1 MRKLVLYTIVLT
13 ALCLCSVDCASN
25 ATPTAVATPTAAI
38 RVSFFAA
45 NNQKQMIVGE
55 ETAFYVEVEPP
66 GIKEQVIDV
75 DVYGDKGTQCSSSAV
90 DPMWTWY
97 CTGTQES
104 KAATVFA
111 EVTGAF
117 PDQMARYPV
126 EVVAPTPAP
135 TDTPT
140 PTLTGPLVIETP
152 TLTDTLAPG
161 PAEPSVTDTP
171 TPTNTPI
178 PQADAVVNATT
189 LNLRTGPGTQY
200 GIVGQ
205 LSQGDALTVT
215 GKNNEAGDWLQ
226 VVTTGDIEGWVT
238 SELVILQ
245 VPRPDIP
252 IVPTPAPPPTQA
264 APPSPKYS
272 FESGTMGWVPQRDA
286 PDTKA
291 VTAVA
296 QSSGQTRSGRPSLEL
311 TVDLTGGNHRTNS
324 KGEAFV
330 DMRYNLPNGI
340 TTPAPYDLTGRKIT
354 CWVYA
359 PPGSAGD
366 ANSPNGFQV
375 FVKDENFKSEY
386 GAWENITRER
396 EGTWF
401 PIALTPST
409 QTPPGGYKDPE
420 FNPTRIVL
428 LGVKIG
434 AGGQSTGQMR
444 YTGPVYV
451 DTCNW

>member
-13 ALCLCSVDCASN
+13 ALCLCSADCASN
-25 ATPTAVATPTAAI
+25 TTLTAVATPTAAI
-38 RVSFFAA
+38 KVSLFAV
-45 NNQKQMIVGE
+45 KQMIVGE
-55 ETAFYVEVEPP
+55 EIAFYVEVEPQSVR
-66 GIKEQVIDV
+66 EQVSNV
-75 DVYGDKGTQCSSSAV
+75 KVSGDKGIQCEPSEV

-111 EVTGAF
+111 EVTGTF

-135 TDTPT
+135 TGTPT
-140 PTLTGPLVIETP
+140 PTPTQPPVTETP
-152 TLTDTLAPG
+152 TLTDTLAPRLT
-161 PAEPSVTDTP
+161 EPSVTDTP
-171 TPTNTPI
+171 TPTGIPI
-178 PQADAVVNATT
+178 PQADAVVNATP
-189 LNLRTGPGTQY
+189 LNLRAGPGTQY

-205 LSQGDALTVT
+205 LSEGDALTVT

-226 VVTTGDIEGWVT
+226 VVTTDEIEGWV
-238 SELVILQ
+238 SSQFVILY
-245 VPRPDIP
+245 VDGVP

-264 APPSPKYS
+264 APPSPQYS

-286 PDTKA
+286 SDTKA

-311 TVDLTGGNHRTNS
+311 TVDLIGGNHQTNS

-330 DMRYNLPNGI
+330 DMGYNLPSGI
-340 TTPAPYDLTGRKIT
+340 TTPAPYDLTGKTIT
-354 CWVYA
+354 CWMYA
-359 PPGSAGD
+359 PLGSAGD
-366 ANSPNGFQV
+366 PGSPNGFQV
-375 FVKDENFKSEY
+375 FVKDTGFKSEY
-386 GAWENITRER
+386 GSWENITPQR

-401 PIALTPST
+401 PITLTPST
-409 QTPPGGYKDPE
+409 QMPPGGYKDPE
-420 FNPTRIVL
+420 FNPTRIIL

-434 AGGQSTGQMR
+434 AGGQSTDQIR
-444 YTGPVYV
+444 YAGSTYV
-451 DTCNW
+451 DTCDW